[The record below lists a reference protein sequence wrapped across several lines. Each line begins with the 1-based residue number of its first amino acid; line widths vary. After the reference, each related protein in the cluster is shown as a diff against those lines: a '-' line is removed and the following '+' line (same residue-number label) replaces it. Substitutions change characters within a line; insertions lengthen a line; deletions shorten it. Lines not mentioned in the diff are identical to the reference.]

1 MNAIS
6 PRPAIHHELHLDPGP
21 DAHSDALTELA
32 RHQFDLRVHA
42 LVMLAS
48 AGLAVFTGARLCD
61 AADTSVS
68 VDAAPVPMPFDILS
82 FCALGVFVGIA
93 ALCLFEAHR
102 CWRKAAITGLHATI
116 KPKQAAIFDDAT
128 ANRAIRTEPA
138 AVAGFFSRI
147 RHLEPS

>member
-6 PRPAIHHELHLDPGP
+6 PRQAIHHDPIP
-21 DAHSDALTELA
+21 DAHTDAQTELA

-48 AGLAVFTGARLCD
+48 AGLASFTGIRLCD
-61 AADTSVS
+61 AVDTTVS
-68 VDAAPVPMPFDILS
+68 VDMTTVPMPFDMMS
-82 FCALGVFVGIA
+82 FCALGVFVGIT

-102 CWRKAAITGLHATI
+102 CWRKAALTGVHATI
-116 KPKQAAIFDDAT
+116 KTNQAAILDDVVASRT
-128 ANRAIRTEPA
+128 IRSETA

>member
-6 PRPAIHHELHLDPGP
+6 PRPAIHHEIHLDLGP
-21 DAHSDALTELA
+21 DAHSDAQTELA

-61 AADTSVS
+61 AVDTPVS
-68 VDAAPVPMPFDILS
+68 VDAAPAPMPLDILS
-82 FCALGVFVGIA
+82 FCALAVFIGIG

-102 CWRKAAITGLHATI
+102 CWRKATITGHATI
-116 KPKQAAIFDDAT
+116 KPKPAAMFDDAT
-128 ANRAIRTEPA
+128 ANRTVGSEPA
-138 AVAGFFSRI
+138 AVAGFFSRV